1 MIKKALC
8 IGNAAY
14 REEALAN
21 PTNDARDVAG
31 QLKALG
37 FECIELTDATITEM
51 QEALKR
57 FSENLGDA
65 EVGLFFFAG
74 HGMQIDGDNYLTAV
88 NTDFDKE
95 LDAKYSSLPL
105 NKVIDTLERG
115 ENPTSIIILD
125 ACRNN
130 PYERRW
136 RGVSSRGLAP
146 VYAPKGTI
154 IAYATS
160 PGQVASD
167 GHGSNGAF
175 TAALLKHVA
184 RQNVSIED
192 LFKRVRN
199 TLSAATSG
207 KQISWEHT
215 CLMGDFFF
223 NQAILTDE
231 FIAEY
236 SKHAISDTDYKT
248 RSGRPVDEIIA
259 KLGSCNWYQQN
270 PAVTAL
276 NNINWAETE
285 KDELFVLGRN
295 LYQTACGESKTAVPY
310 FSQLHDKLS
319 ALDDEVAFHVLN
331 GILYEIYFDSHGR
344 FRAKKKTEKMDD
356 VFSLEE
362 SPPFTKSFDF
372 IRQVLMQYEKHLFYM
387 PGSARDVLVDIVNTE
402 GTDEKSTVE
411 SISVEG
417 QDVFYTSDGETLVT
431 NADEEDEFY
440 YTQHVAQFE
449 SGLAYAMVTPTRRLK
464 LTYTHTPSP
473 GSSLVVPYDYRIQK
487 ASA

>member
-14 REEALAN
+14 PEEALAN

-37 FECIELTDATITEM
+37 FECIELTDATISKM
-51 QEALKR
+51 QDSLKR
-57 FSENLGDA
+57 FSERLDDA

-88 NTDFDKE
+88 DTDFEKE

-115 ENPTSIIILD
+115 NNPTSIIILD

-136 RGVSSRGLAP
+136 RDVSSRGLAP
-146 VYAPKGTI
+146 VYAPKGSI

-184 RQNVSIED
+184 HQNVSIED

-223 NQAILTDE
+223 NQAILTDD

-236 SKHAISDTDYKT
+236 SNHAISDTDYKAQ
-248 RSGRPVDEIIA
+248 SGRPVDEIISQLA
-259 KLGSCNWYQQN
+259 SCNWYKQN

-276 NNINWAETE
+276 NSIDWTKTE

-295 LYQTACGESKTAVPY
+295 LFQTACGESNTAVPY
-310 FSQLHDKLS
+310 FSHMHDKLR

-331 GILYEIYFDSHGR
+331 GILFEIYFDSQGR
-344 FRAKKKTEKMDD
+344 FRGKKKTEKMDD

-362 SPPFTKSFDF
+362 SPQFAKSFDF
-372 IRQVLMQYEKHLFYM
+372 IRQMLMQYEKHLFYM
-387 PGSARDVLVDIVNTE
+387 PGSARDVLVDIINTE
-402 GTDEKSTVE
+402 EADEKSTIQ
-411 SISVEG
+411 SISIEG
-417 QDVFYTSDGETLVT
+417 QDVFYAADGETLIS
-431 NADEEDEFY
+431 NAEIPFHY
-440 YTQHVAQFE
+440 SQTVAEFE
-449 SGLAYAMVTPTRRLK
+449 SGLASAMSTPTKRLK
-464 LTYTHTPSP
+464 LTYTNTPSP
-473 GSSLVVPYDYRIQK
+473 GSSFVVPYDYRIQK
-487 ASA
+487 VSM

>member
-1 MIKKALC
+1 VIKKALC

-14 REEALAN
+14 PEEALAN
-21 PTNDARDVAG
+21 PTNDAHDVAG
-31 QLKALG
+31 QLQTLG
-37 FECIELTDATITEM
+37 FECIVLTDATITDM
-51 QEALKR
+51 QKALKR
-57 FSENLGDA
+57 FSEYLIGA

-74 HGMQIDGDNYLTAV
+74 HGMQIDGDNYLAAV
-88 NTDFDKE
+88 DTDFEKE

-115 ENPTSIIILD
+115 ENPTSIIMLD

-136 RGVSSRGLAP
+136 RGVGSRGLAP

-167 GHGSNGAF
+167 GQGSNGAF
-175 TAALLKHVA
+175 TAALLKHLTHQYVL
-184 RQNVSIED
+184 IED

-231 FIAEY
+231 YIAEY
-236 SKHAISDTDYKT
+236 SKDAFSDADYQI
-248 RSGRPVDEIIA
+248 RPSRPVDVIIA
-259 KLGSCNWYQQN
+259 KLGSSNWYQQN
-270 PAVTAL
+270 PAVTAMGS
-276 NNINWAETE
+276 IDWANTE

-295 LYQTACGESKTAVPY
+295 LYQTACGGSKTAGSY
-310 FSQLHDKLS
+310 FANLHGNLGS
-319 ALDDEVAFHVLN
+319 LGSEVAFHILN
-331 GILYEIYFDSHGR
+331 GMLYEVYFDSHSR
-344 FRAKKKTEKMDD
+344 FRGKKKTDRMDD

-362 SPPFTKSFDF
+362 STQFAKSFDF
-372 IRQVLMQYEKHLFYM
+372 IRQVLAQYEKFLFYM
-387 PGSARDVLVDIVNTE
+387 PGSARDVLVDIVNCKE
-402 GTDEKSTVE
+402 ADKKSTIE
-411 SISVEG
+411 SVSVEG
-417 QDVFYTSDGETLVT
+417 QDVFYAADGETLIS
-431 NADEEDEFY
+431 NAEIRFSYNQSVE
-440 YTQHVAQFE
+440 QFE
-449 SGLAYAMVTPTRRLK
+449 TDLASAMVTPARHLK
-464 LTYTHTPSP
+464 FTYAHTPSLDC
-473 GSSLVVPYDYRIQK
+473 SLVVPYGYKIQK
-487 ASA
+487 VTV

>member
-14 REEALAN
+14 PEEALAN
-21 PTNDARDVAG
+21 PTNDARDVAE
-31 QLKALG
+31 QFKALG
-37 FECIELTDATITEM
+37 FECIVLTDANIAEM
-51 QEALKR
+51 QKCLGR
-57 FSENLGDA
+57 FSDDLVGA

-74 HGMQIDGDNYLTAV
+74 HGMQIDGDNFLTAV
-88 NTDFDKE
+88 NTDFKKE
-95 LDAKYSSLPL
+95 IDAKYSSLPL

-136 RGVSSRGLAP
+136 RGVGSRGLAP
-146 VYAPKGTI
+146 VFAPKGTI

-167 GHGSNGAF
+167 GQGSNGAF
-175 TAALLKHVA
+175 TAALLKHLA
-184 RQNVSIED
+184 HQNVSIEA

-223 NQAILTDE
+223 NQAILTEE

-236 SKHAISDTDYKT
+236 SKDALSDADYQI

-259 KLGSCNWYQQN
+259 KLGSRNWYQQN

-276 NNINWAETE
+276 GGIDWADSE

-295 LYQTACGESKTAVPY
+295 LYQTACGGSRTADSY
-310 FSQLHDKLS
+310 FANLRDKLRL
-319 ALDDEVAFHVLN
+319 LDDEVAFHILN
-331 GILYEIYFDSHGR
+331 GMLYEIYFDSHGR
-344 FRAKKKTEKMDD
+344 FRSKKKTERMDE
-356 VFSLEE
+356 VLSLEE
-362 SPPFTKSFDF
+362 SGQFAKSFDF
-372 IRQVLMQYEKHLFYM
+372 IRQALAQYENYLFYT
-387 PGSARDVLVDIVNTE
+387 PGSARDVIVDIVNTE
-402 GTDEKSTVE
+402 EADDKSTIE
-411 SISVEG
+411 SVSVEG
-417 QDVFYTSDGETLVT
+417 QDVFYAADGETLVS
-431 NADEEDEFY
+431 NAEIPFH
-440 YTQHVAQFE
+440 YTETVEQFE
-449 SGLAYAMVTPTRRLK
+449 SGLASAMATPGSHLK
-464 LTYTHTPSP
+464 LTYTHTPSRDC
-473 GSSLVVPYDYRIQK
+473 SLVVPYDYKIQK
-487 ASA
+487 VSV